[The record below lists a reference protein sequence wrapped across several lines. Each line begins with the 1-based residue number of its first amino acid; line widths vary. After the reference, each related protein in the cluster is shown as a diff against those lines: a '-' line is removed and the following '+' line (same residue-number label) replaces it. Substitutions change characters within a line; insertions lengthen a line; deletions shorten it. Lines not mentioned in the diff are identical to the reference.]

1 MSSSLS
7 TVSAWRSRRRS
18 VQVGGSPCK
27 CCWNKKEGVQHSCCS
42 MASIPYF
49 RWESSSTD
57 SDWSTGLPRALLLS
71 SAEPENCC
79 WTSSSIPWTG
89 VRGREGSIRLNAA
102 HYWTGAQPTQRSE
115 EIVKTK
121 AYMNAFLTDSSN
133 LMRAN
138 GKRSLFTA
146 QVRKL
151 MHRKAFFE
159 LNVKHEN
166 SNKKMDLAFLSPC
179 VKNSCCRRLF

>member
-79 WTSSSIPWTG
+79 WTSSSIPWCQ
-89 VRGREGSIRLNAA
+89 REGRQHPVECCSLLNRSAANTEVWGNSKKESI
-102 HYWTGAQPTQRSE
+102 HISFCY
-115 EIVKTK
+115 
-121 AYMNAFLTDSSN
+121 
-133 LMRAN
+133 
-138 GKRSLFTA
+138 
-146 QVRKL
+146 
-151 MHRKAFFE
+151 
-159 LNVKHEN
+159 
-166 SNKKMDLAFLSPC
+166 
-179 VKNSCCRRLF
+179 RLFQPHESQWQTQPLYFPGEKTDAQEGIFWTQCQAWK